1 MLITHTELVALST
14 NNHAATHIKPPTA
27 MRLHLYKQGSTWM
40 FDDTAHNIKQEP
52 FVEGSSEMIDL
63 ILSDFG
69 VPTYGR
75 GGVSVEFGLE
85 RTHPD
90 MVEIRKVGDMDLNW
104 ARYEYSGHQGDFCPV
119 TTAYLGNHPDRFY
132 VRPI

>member
-69 VPTYGR
+69 VPTHGR
-75 GGVSVEFGLE
+75 GGVTVEFGLE
-85 RTHPD
+85 KTHPD